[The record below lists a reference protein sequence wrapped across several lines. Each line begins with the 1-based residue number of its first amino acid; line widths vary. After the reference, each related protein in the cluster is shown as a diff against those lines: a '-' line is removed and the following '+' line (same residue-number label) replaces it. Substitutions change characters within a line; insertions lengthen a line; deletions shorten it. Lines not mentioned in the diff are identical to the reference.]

1 LGDCVFAGASLEHR
15 LRLRG
20 LGETLSNAP
29 YLHRFRRRSSIGSEP
44 LRLDSRETIGRKL
57 IDSRQKDLQTNC
69 IMSLR
74 VKQNRRARLCA
85 ASEGFSTKSM
95 GSYPVLKAS
104 TTNNVVPIKP
114 LNINK
119 NLLTP
124 VKVDIDSAAQ
134 ALRIQEKD
142 QIRDLNNR
150 FASYIQKV
158 QLLEQQKKILETK
171 WQLLQEPT
179 ITSSDTEPVYKAF
192 IANLEKQ
199 LDLAHKDK
207 ERLEGE
213 QRAAFSQLDSY
224 HSKYEEEFNR
234 RFSAENHFVENK
246 KDLDAGYI
254 AKVELETMLSGL
266 EEDVKFL
273 SVVYDVEMRE
283 VQGSLKETSVVVEM
297 DNSRSLNMDH
307 VLSDV
312 KAQYEE
318 IAALSREETEN
329 WYKTKFYMMTFQAK
343 QSESELSSTKREIAE
358 LKRRISHLQHDIDTL
373 KLHRETLQSSI
384 TEVDTRGQ
392 KAMLDANVRIK
403 VLKQA
408 LMESKHLMAKQIKE
422 YQDLMNIKLGLDIE
436 ISTYKKLMEGEEER
450 LGQQNFA
457 TIHSVPISRNVS
469 PAPSNNN
476 HQRPRSGPVL
486 IKTVETKK
494 ISYS

>member
-1 LGDCVFAGASLEHR
+1 
-15 LRLRG
+15 
-20 LGETLSNAP
+20 
-29 YLHRFRRRSSIGSEP
+29 
-44 LRLDSRETIGRKL
+44 
-57 IDSRQKDLQTNC
+57 
-69 IMSLR
+69 MSLR
-74 VKQNRRARLCA
+74 VKQNRQARLCA
-85 ASEGFSTKSM
+85 VSEGFSTKSM

-142 QIRDLNNR
+142 QIRGLNNR

-207 ERLEGE
+207 ERLEVE
-213 QRAAFSQLDSY
+213 RRAAFSQVDSY
-224 HSKYEEEFNR
+224 QSKYEEEINR
-234 RFSAENHFVENK
+234 RFSAENLFVENK
-246 KDLDAGYI
+246 KDMDAGYI

-266 EEDVKFL
+266 EEDFKFL
-273 SVVYDVEMRE
+273 SAVYDAEMRE

-297 DNSRSLNMDH
+297 DNSRSLNMDQ
-307 VLSDV
+307 VVSDV
-312 KAQYEE
+312 KAQYEQ
-318 IAALSREETEN
+318 IAACSREETEN
-329 WYKTKFYMMTFQAK
+329 WYRTKFDMMTFQAK
-343 QSESELSSTKREIAE
+343 QSDAELSSTKGEIAE
-358 LKRRISHLQHDIDTL
+358 LKRRISHLQHDIDSL
-373 KLHRETLQSSI
+373 KLHCETLQSSI
-384 TEVDTRGQ
+384 TEADTHGQ
-392 KAMLDANVRIK
+392 NAMSDASVRIK
-403 VLKQA
+403 MLKQA

-469 PAPSNNN
+469 PAPINNN
-476 HQRPRSGPVL
+476 HQRRRSGPVL